1 LDDKGE
7 NSRTMKRKG
16 RGHAG
21 CGTRKKR
28 NAKIKRRRCGILG
41 LSGVG
46 FFFFVYA
53 GRGPNFFKNQNPPHA
68 VLSVLDL

>member
-1 LDDKGE
+1 
-7 NSRTMKRKG
+7 MKRRG

-28 NAKIKRRRCGILG
+28 NAKIKRRCGILG
-41 LSGVG
+41 LSGVR
-46 FFFFVYA
+46 FFLFLFRLCGA